1 MENLY
6 YSDKYSILEGKSNL
20 LWNFNEKKFSS
31 VNFDFNMKN
40 PVSAESMQVSM
51 ELNNTENV
59 DFNIQNLKE
68 KFYISAQASVNTLG
82 MNRFTA
88 EQSPNNELTASLA
101 VTGTLKEPYIGLE
114 IQSLSLMK
122 LVILLNFPALPLW
135 KRKI

>member
-101 VTGTLKEPYIGLE
+101 VTGTLK
-114 IQSLSLMK
+114 
-122 LVILLNFPALPLW
+122 
-135 KRKI
+135 

>member
-1 MENLY
+1 
-6 YSDKYSILEGKSNL
+6 
-20 LWNFNEKKFSS
+20 
-31 VNFDFNMKN
+31 MKN

-122 LVILLNFPALPLW
+122 AGNTADFSGSAFVCF
-135 KRKI
+135 KGFKISYRR